1 MNNLATTI
9 PAAVFTLKGMAKD
22 KSRGIPNRHL
32 HSRISYLH
40 QAAQYLA
47 NHSSTPQNVSKVGD
61 QPNEPSTEFTKSRN
75 AGTEA
80 VEPGSTKG
88 ADDSALRQHAKV
100 SGQALRLSSQL
111 LWVSQKSKVAVS
123 RDIKRSICK
132 CCKELLIPG
141 KTAIHRMENKSKGG
155 RKPWADVLVVEC
167 QRCGFQK
174 RYPVGQQ
181 RQPKKKDRVGS

>member
-1 MNNLATTI
+1 
-9 PAAVFTLKGMAKD
+9 MAKD

-47 NHSSTPQNVSKVGD
+47 NHSGTPQNVNKDGD
-61 QPNEPSTEFTKSRN
+61 QPNELSIESTKSRN
-75 AGTEA
+75 AGTETA
-80 VEPGSTKG
+80 ELVSTKG
-88 ADDSALRQHAKV
+88 GDDSALRRHAKV

-111 LWVSQKSKVAVS
+111 LLVSQRSKVAVS
-123 RDIKRSICK
+123 RDIKRLICK
-132 CCKELLIPG
+132 CCNELLIPG

-181 RQPKKKDRVGS
+181 RQPKRKDRIGS